1 MKMKRILYFSVL
13 ITMVFCAVVA
23 FAVDLTGSWSGT
35 SKGPNGED
43 FTLDLKLKQE
53 GGTLTGT
60 VTGPE
65 GNPID
70 ITDGKVDGDKM
81 SFNVSV
87 NSMTIAHEGVV
98 KGDDEIA
105 LTAKFPQGS
114 NIPDMQ
120 IDLKRV
126 K

>member
-1 MKMKRILYFSVL
+1 MKRFLRFSALAILL
-13 ITMVFCAVVA
+13 LCAIAV
-23 FAVDLTGSWSGT
+23 FAVDLTGDWSGT
-35 SKGPNGED
+35 SKGPDGGD
-43 FTLDLKLKQE
+43 FTLNLKLKQE
-53 GGTLTGT
+53 GTTLSGA
-60 VTGPE
+60 VTGPD

-70 ITDGKVDGDKM
+70 ITDGKVEGDTM

-87 NSMTIAHEGVV
+87 NNMTITHEGVI
-98 KGDDEIA
+98 KGDNEIA

-120 IDLKRV
+120 VDLKRA

>member
-1 MKMKRILYFSVL
+1 MKRFLRFSALLIVVL
-13 ITMVFCAVVA
+13 CALA
-23 FAVDLTGSWSGT
+23 ALAVDLTGDWSGA

-43 FTLDLKLKQE
+43 FTLSLKLKQE
-53 GGTLTGT
+53 GATLTGT
-60 VTGPE
+60 VNGPD

-70 ITDGKVDGDKM
+70 ITDGKVDGDKI

-87 NSMTIAHEGVV
+87 NNMTIAHEGVI
-98 KGDDEIA
+98 KGDNEIA

-114 NIPDMQ
+114 NVADMQ
-120 IDLKRV
+120 MDLKRV

>member
-1 MKMKRILYFSVL
+1 MKTFLRFSAVL
-13 ITMVFCAVVA
+13 ILVLCAIAA
-23 FAVDLTGSWSGT
+23 FAMDLTGDWNGT

-43 FTLDLKLKQE
+43 FTLSLKLKQE
-53 GGTLTGT
+53 GTTLTGT
-60 VTGPE
+60 VIGPD
-65 GNPID
+65 GNPVD

-87 NSMTIAHEGVV
+87 NNMTIAHEGVI
-98 KGDDEIA
+98 KGDNEIA

-114 NIPDMQ
+114 NIPDLQ
-120 IDLKRV
+120 VDLKRV